1 MILHGLFYF
10 TDRLPLLQTL
20 FSIICHLVYL
30 QNFSNTWPLISLT
43 SITFLA
49 SCVLVI
55 ADHFAWFFYFAKMT
69 NDAQHLRMNRGIA
82 ANTHSFKEMAS
93 FFGICV
99 WFIPLYLFLSLSA
112 NDNALPTTSGR
123 PFLWHVHIRT
133 LLILKP
139 ETF

>member
-69 NDAQHLRMNRGIA
+69 NDAQRWRMNRGIA
-82 ANTHSFKEMAS
+82 ANTHSFKEIAS

-123 PFLWHVHIRT
+123 PFLWHAHIRT